1 MTCDLGRANH
11 ISSFWGVGLMEFIP
25 FILVVS
31 SAVSHACWNVFAKR
45 GSDKEAFMW
54 WMSFTSFFTM
64 LPVFYVLLP
73 DWGLPM
79 VAVPYLVVSGIAETA
94 YFLSL
99 GRAYELGDL
108 SVVYP
113 LARSSPLFLFVLAV
127 VFFGEEVSPWGVLG
141 ILLVVLGVYMIH
153 LKEFSMADFLKP
165 VTSLRARASQ
175 FALLTAL
182 CTSIYSLTDKLGVT
196 AVTPL
201 VYAFWLDV
209 FVIVFLT
216 PVVLWRRGW
225 TAIMTEWRGSSLR
238 VLVSGFLMRFG
249 YVLVLVAMSLTQVS
263 YILALRQLSV
273 VLGVVFGV
281 GLLGERYGR
290 VRLLSSIIIFAGV
303 LILGVMT

>member
-1 MTCDLGRANH
+1 M
-11 ISSFWGVGLMEFIP
+11 MEFIP

>member
-1 MTCDLGRANH
+1 
-11 ISSFWGVGLMEFIP
+11 MEFIP
-25 FILVVS
+25 FTLVVS
-31 SAVSHACWNVFAKR
+31 SALSHACWNVLAKR

-54 WMSFTSFFTM
+54 WSNFTSLFTL

-73 DWGLPM
+73 DWRLPPA
-79 VAVPYLVVSGIAETA
+79 AVPYLVASGIVEVL
-94 YFLSL
+94 YFLFL

-127 VFFGEEVSPWGVLG
+127 VFLGEEVSLWGVSG

-153 LKEFSMADFLKP
+153 MEGLSIKEFLKP
-165 VTSLRARASQ
+165 ITSIRTHPSQ
-175 FALLTAL
+175 FALMTAL
-182 CTSIYSLTDKLGVT
+182 CTSVYSLVDKLGVR
-196 AVTPL
+196 AVTPMA
-201 VYAFWLDV
+201 YSFWLDV
-209 FVIVFLT
+209 FIAAFFT
-216 PVVLWRRGW
+216 PVVLGRRGW
-225 TAIMTEWRGSSLR
+225 EAVYAEWRRNRLQ
-238 VLVSGFLMRFG
+238 VLFSGFLMRFG
-249 YVLVLVAMSLTQVS
+249 YVLVLLAMALAQVS

-281 GLLGERYGR
+281 GLLGESYGR

>member
-1 MTCDLGRANH
+1 
-11 ISSFWGVGLMEFIP
+11 MEFIP
-25 FILVVS
+25 FLLVVS

-45 GSDKEAFMW
+45 GSDKAAFMW
-54 WMSFTSFFTM
+54 WMSFTSLFTM

-108 SVVYP
+108 SAVYP

-127 VFFGEEVSPWGVLG
+127 VFLGEEVSPWGVLG

-153 LKEFSMADFLKP
+153 MKGLSLADFLKP

-196 AVTPL
+196 AVAPL
-201 VYAFWLDV
+201 AYAFWLDV

-225 TAIMTEWRGSSLR
+225 AAVAAEGRGSSLR
-238 VLVSGFLMRFG
+238 VLVSGFLMRSG